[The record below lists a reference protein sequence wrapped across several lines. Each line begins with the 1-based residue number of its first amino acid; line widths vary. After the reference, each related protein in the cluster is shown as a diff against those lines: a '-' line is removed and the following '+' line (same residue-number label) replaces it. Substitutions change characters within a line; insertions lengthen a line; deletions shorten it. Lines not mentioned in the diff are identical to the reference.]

1 MKHKLSAAVI
11 AITVLLTFSY
21 FAPFCQSQNYSISYQ
36 LLNETGGSVVYRLN
50 VTVQQSLYDYYR
62 GQSHTLHSENDFA
75 KFVTPDA
82 LKPIA
87 DRLKEKYSD
96 DEDFA
101 NSVLMI
107 VHQIPYVGTMP
118 VKYPVETIVENQG
131 DCDLFSY
138 LAASIMKAGGLDTV
152 LLYYE
157 GASHMNVG
165 VSLSHA
171 PQDAREPA
179 YYVTYNH
186 VRYYVAECTG
196 GDLQNGWRVGEIP
209 DDLKHVPVQVITL
222 ENCEQQAPG
231 QVSATYENIETSTI
245 SLSVSSTLVFQGGS
259 ITFSGQLLPALQ
271 SENITIYGRINNSP
285 WIVLG
290 TAVTDSSGRFTYVWT
305 ADAVGI
311 CYVRASWS
319 GNEDYI
325 GADSPV
331 QTLIIVSLFF
341 ILLLIVCAVLTCI
354 GLAVYLTTRQTK
366 QHTLETQPPQIH
378 EIPS

>member
-1 MKHKLSAAVI
+1 MRHKLSATAI
-11 AITVLLTFSY
+11 AITVFPLTFSY

-36 LLNETGGSVVYRLN
+36 LLNEPGGSVIYRLN
-50 VTVQQSLYDYYR
+50 VAVQQSLYDYYR
-62 GQSHTLHSENDFA
+62 GQSHTLHSESDFA

-87 DRLKEKYSD
+87 DRLREKYSD
-96 DEDFA
+96 NEDFA

-107 VHQIPYVGTMP
+107 VHQIPYVETLP

-138 LAASIMKAGGLDTV
+138 IAASIMKAGGLDTV

-157 GASHMNVG
+157 NASHMNVG

-171 PQDAREPA
+171 PQDSREPA

-209 DDLKHVPVQVITL
+209 DGLKNVPVQVITL

-245 SLSVSSTLVFQGGS
+245 SLSVSSTLVFQGWS
-259 ITFSGQLLPALQ
+259 VTF
-271 SENITIYGRINNSP
+271 
-285 WIVLG
+285 
-290 TAVTDSSGRFTYVWT
+290 
-305 ADAVGI
+305 
-311 CYVRASWS
+311 
-319 GNEDYI
+319 
-325 GADSPV
+325 
-331 QTLIIVSLFF
+331 
-341 ILLLIVCAVLTCI
+341 
-354 GLAVYLTTRQTK
+354 
-366 QHTLETQPPQIH
+366 
-378 EIPS
+378 

>member
-1 MKHKLSAAVI
+1 MKHKIPATT
-11 AITVLLTFSY
+11 ITIIILLTFSH
-21 FAPFCQSQNYSISYQ
+21 FIPFCLSQNHSITYQ
-36 LLNETGGSVVYRLN
+36 LLNETGGSPAYLLN

-62 GQSHTLHSENDFA
+62 GQSHTLHSESDFA

-87 DRLKEKYSD
+87 NRLREKYSD

-101 NSVLMI
+101 NGALMI
-107 VHQIPYVGTMP
+107 VHQIPYVETLP
-118 VKYPVETIVENQG
+118 VKYPVETIVENAG

-138 LAASIMKAGGLDTV
+138 IAASIMKAGGLDAV

-157 GASHMNVG
+157 DASHMNVG
-165 VSLSHA
+165 VSLPHV

-196 GDLQNGWRVGEIP
+196 GDLQNGWRVGEAP
-209 DDLKHVPVQVITL
+209 NDLKSVPVQVITL

-231 QVSATYENIETSTI
+231 QVSATYESIEISTI
-245 SLSVSSTLVFQGGS
+245 SLIASSTFVFQGWS
-259 ITFSGQLLPALQ
+259 VTFSGQLSPALQ
-271 SENITIYGRINNSP
+271 NENITIYARINNSP
-285 WIVLG
+285 WIALG
-290 TAVTDSSGRFTYVWT
+290 TATTDSSGRFTYVWMT
-305 ADAVGI
+305 DAAGI

-319 GNEDYI
+319 GNENYI

-331 QTLIIVSLFF
+331 QTLTIVSTFF
-341 ILLLIVCAVLTCI
+341 TILLAVSVALACI
-354 GLAVYLTTRQTK
+354 GLAVYLTTRKTK
-366 QHTLETQPPQIH
+366 QGTFEPQPPQIP